1 MATDN
6 QEPTRVKTTSTWRIV
21 GLVLLTVLLSVGI
34 TLWLVV
40 AVLFPSEFQ
49 PVTLDQEEERVLE
62 QKLQRLDPATN
73 TTRDSQAPLPPEPYS
88 EEGASREIV
97 LTEKELNGL
106 LARNTDLAHRLAIDL
121 ADDLATAELLVPL
134 DPEFPLLGGRTLKVT
149 AGMEMRYA
157 RDRPVIILKGVS
169 VWGVPVPNAWLGNM
183 KNIDLVQEFGT
194 ERGFWQA
201 FADGVEEIEVEEGEL
216 RIELKE

>member
-169 VWGVPVPNAWLGNM
+169 VWGVPIPNAWLGNM